1 MKMVKQQLLGIEVDQ
16 ETYDKYAHKL
26 YEIPEFGEL
35 RLGAI
40 ELYAVNHEI
49 AERYPETAAAC
60 KDVVEKIRSAI
71 TGEAPHDPKHA
82 GFSGY
87 IDSLNA
93 IYKKAAASRVVLRYQ
108 MDKAEETWKK
118 ARSIDSERDLARAKA
133 DYLDAQEDYKNK
145 VSALYESTQKEI
157 DALREQ
163 LAKEL
168 KDFYAPSG
176 DRIDESTQ
184 KLLSSGVGLR
194 ESELAEL
201 FEKNL
206 NNVTMLRL
214 LGDYCKSHKVD
225 FPRARVLFSLALSDG
240 KNELD
245 IFNRIA
251 KVLLLAVGQNETS
264 AKVWSP
270 ENGHFDKWVT
280 EAKNELENF
289 HVKP

>member
-1 MKMVKQQLLGIEVDQ
+1 MVKQLLLGIEVDQ
-16 ETYDKYAHKL
+16 EVYDQYTQKL
-26 YEIPEFGEL
+26 YEIPELGEL
-35 RLGAI
+35 TLRTV
-40 ELYAVNHEI
+40 ELYAESHEI
-49 AERYPETAAAC
+49 KEKYPAAAAAC
-60 KDVVEKIRSAI
+60 KDVVEQIRSAI
-71 TGEAPHDPKHA
+71 TGEAPARA

-87 IDSLNA
+87 VGALHS
-93 IYKKAAASRVVLRYQ
+93 IYEKATASRADLRQ
-108 MDKAEETWKK
+108 TMDKAEAAWKDAK
-118 ARSIDSERDLARAKA
+118 RIGGERDLARAKA

-145 VSALYESTQKEI
+145 IADLYESTEKEV
-157 DALREQ
+157 DELREQ
-163 LAKEL
+163 LEKDL

-194 ESELAEL
+194 QSELAEL

-206 NNVTMLRL
+206 HNVTMLRL
-214 LGDYCKSHKVD
+214 LGDYCRNHKVD

>member
-1 MKMVKQQLLGIEVDQ
+1 MVKQLLLGLEV
-16 ETYDKYAHKL
+16 EPRIYDEYTQKL
-26 YEIPEFGEL
+26 YEIPELGEL
-35 RLGAI
+35 TLRTV
-40 ELYAVNHEI
+40 ELYAESHEI
-49 AERYPETAAAC
+49 KEKYPEASAAC

-87 IDSLNA
+87 VDSLSA
-93 IYKKAAASRVVLRYQ
+93 IYKKATASRGVLRYQ

-118 ARSIDSERDLARAKA
+118 AKSIDSERDLARAKA

-145 VSALYESTQKEI
+145 VSALYESTEKEV
-157 DALREQ
+157 DELREQ
-163 LAKEL
+163 LAKDL
-168 KDFYAPSG
+168 KDFYTPSG

-270 ENGHFDKWVT
+270 ENGHFDKWSA

>member
-1 MKMVKQQLLGIEVDQ
+1 MVKVNLLGLEVDK
-16 ETYDKYAHKL
+16 EVYEEYANKL
-26 YEIPEFGEL
+26 YTIPGKGVMTL
-35 RLGAI
+35 NAV
-40 ELYAVNHEI
+40 ELYASSEKL
-49 AERYPETAAAC
+49 ADKYPDIAAAC
-60 KDVVEKIRSAI
+60 KDVVEQIRSAI
-71 TGEAPHDPKHA
+71 TGEAPHDPA
-82 GFSGY
+82 RVGFSGY
-87 IDSLNA
+87 IDALHA
-93 IYKKAAASRVVLRYQ
+93 IYKKATASRADLRQ
-108 MDKAEETWKK
+108 AMDKAEAAWKDAK
-118 ARSIDSERDLARAKA
+118 RIGGERDLARAKA

-145 VSALYESTQKEI
+145 VSALYESTQTEI

-163 LAKEL
+163 LAKDL
-168 KDFYAPSG
+168 KDFYTPSG
-176 DRIDESTQ
+176 DRIDEGTQ
-184 KLLSSGVGLR
+184 KLLTSGVILR
-194 ESELAEL
+194 ESEVADL
-201 FEKNL
+201 FEKYL

-214 LGDYCKSHKVD
+214 LGDYCRNHKVD

>member
-1 MKMVKQQLLGIEVDQ
+1 MEKKLLLGREVDP
-16 ETYDKYAHKL
+16 ETYDQYTQKL
-26 YEIPEFGEL
+26 YAIPELGDLTL
-35 RLGAI
+35 RTV
-40 ELYAVNHEI
+40 ELYAESHEI
-49 AERYPETAAAC
+49 KEKFPDAAAAC
-60 KDVVEKIRSAI
+60 KGVVEQIRSAI

-87 IDSLNA
+87 IDALNA
-93 IYKKAAASRVVLRYQ
+93 IYKKAAASRGVLRYQ
-108 MDKAEETWKK
+108 MDKAEGTWEK
-118 ARSIDSERDLARAKA
+118 AKSIDSERDLARAKA

-206 NNVTMLRL
+206 DNVTMLRL
-214 LGDYCKSHKVD
+214 LGDYCKNHKVD

>member
-1 MKMVKQQLLGIEVDQ
+1 MVKQLLLGIEVDQ
-16 ETYDKYAHKL
+16 EVYDQYTQKL
-26 YEIPEFGEL
+26 YEIPELGEL
-35 RLGAI
+35 TLRTV
-40 ELYAVNHEI
+40 ELYAESHEI
-49 AERYPETAAAC
+49 KEKYPAAAAAC
-60 KDVVEKIRSAI
+60 KDVVEQIRSAI
-71 TGEAPHDPKHA
+71 TGEAPHDPA
-82 GFSGY
+82 RVGFSGY
-87 IDSLNA
+87 IDALHA
-93 IYKKAAASRVVLRYQ
+93 IYKKATASRADLRQ
-108 MDKAEETWKK
+108 AMDKAEAAWKDAK
-118 ARSIDSERDLARAKA
+118 RIGGERDLARAKA

-145 VSALYESTQKEI
+145 IADLYESTEKEV
-157 DALREQ
+157 DELREQ
-163 LAKEL
+163 LEKDL

-194 ESELAEL
+194 QSELAEL

-206 NNVTMLRL
+206 HNVTMLRL
-214 LGDYCKSHKVD
+214 LGDYCRNHKVD

>member
-1 MKMVKQQLLGIEVDQ
+1 MVKQLLLGLEVDR
-16 ETYDKYAHKL
+16 ETFDQYTQKL
-26 YEIPEFGEL
+26 YEIPELGEL
-35 RLGAI
+35 TLRTVK
-40 ELYAVNHEI
+40 LYAESHEI
-49 AERYPETAAAC
+49 KEKYPDAAAAC

-87 IDSLNA
+87 IDSLSA
-93 IYKKAAASRVVLRYQ
+93 IYKKATASRGVLRYQ

-133 DYLDAQEDYKNK
+133 DYLTAREVYENK
-145 VSALYESTQKEI
+145 LADLYESTEKKVDE
-157 DALREQ
+157 LREQ
-163 LAKEL
+163 LAKDL
-168 KDFYAPSG
+168 KGFYAPSG

-184 KLLSSGVGLR
+184 KLLNSGVGLR
-194 ESELAEL
+194 QSELAEL

-206 NNVTMLRL
+206 DNVTMLRL
-214 LGDYCKSHKVD
+214 LGDYCKNHKVD

-280 EAKNELENF
+280 EARNELENF

>member
-1 MKMVKQQLLGIEVDQ
+1 MAKQLLLGVEVDPG
-16 ETYDKYAHKL
+16 TYNQYTQKL
-26 YEIPEFGEL
+26 YAIPELGEL
-35 RLGAI
+35 TLRTV
-40 ELYAVNHEI
+40 ELYAESHEI
-49 AERYPETAAAC
+49 KEKYPEASAAC
-60 KDVVEKIRSAI
+60 KDVLKEIRSAI

-82 GFSGY
+82 GFSEY
-87 IDSLNA
+87 IDSLGE
-93 IYKKAAASRVVLRYQ
+93 IYKKAAASRGVLRYQ

-118 ARSIDSERDLARAKA
+118 ARSIDSERDLARARA
-133 DYLDAQEDYKNK
+133 DYLDALEDYKNK
-145 VSALYESTQKEI
+145 VSALYESTEKEV
-157 DALREQ
+157 DELREQ
-163 LAKEL
+163 LAKDL
-168 KDFYAPSG
+168 RDFYAPSG

-184 KLLSSGVGLR
+184 KLLNSGVGLR
-194 ESELAEL
+194 ESELAGL

-206 NNVTMLRL
+206 HNVTMLRL
-214 LGDYCKSHKVD
+214 LGDYCKNHKVD

-270 ENGHFDKWVT
+270 ENGHFDKWAA
-280 EAKNELENF
+280 EARNELENF